1 MKRNILVI
9 ICLLFIVPF
18 LMAQQIENPGFEEW
32 EVVIAGPPDII
43 EPVNWSSIKT
53 SDDPV
58 LSGLAPITFEQ
69 STDAH
74 SGQYAIKLFNVYLS
88 IIGSAVAGTMCN
100 GQYHADPNPDLGYAF
115 TNPTDPQWNT
125 PFTSRPDGIA
135 FWMKFFPVGDDTLQF
150 QALLH
155 VAEGTLPPK
164 PANEANQVAYTR
176 ADIGGTHENWTRIA
190 IPFNYFDERTPEYLL
205 LILTSGNGTTPI
217 EGSYA
222 LFDDLE
228 IIDDWQ
234 AIHDNPLDQVGIYVI
249 EKTLYIKNLP
259 EDLIKHSNL
268 EILDLTGRLVWQSK
282 IHSNKV
288 SLAPTNILNGI
299 YIVKISSADHVISR
313 KIYF

>member
-9 ICLLFIVPF
+9 ICLLLIVPY
-18 LMAQQIENPGFEEW
+18 LIAQQIENPGFEEW
-32 EVVIAGPPDII
+32 EEVLTGIE
-43 EPVNWSSIKT
+43 EPVDWSSIKT
-53 SDDPV
+53 SDDPFV
-58 LSGLAPITFEQ
+58 SGLAPITFEK

-74 SGQYAIKLFNVYLS
+74 SGQYALKLFNFKITGLG
-88 IIGSAVAGTMCN
+88 IMVAGTMCN
-100 GQYHADPNPDLGYAF
+100 GQYHAVVDPDLGYAF
-115 TNPTDPQWNT
+115 TNPSDPQWNT

-135 FWMKFFPVGDDTLQF
+135 FWMKFFPDGEDTLQF

-155 VAEGTLPPK
+155 VGEGTLPPK
-164 PANEANQVAYTR
+164 PENEGNRVAYTR
-176 ADIGGTHENWTRIA
+176 ADIGGTYENWTR
-190 IPFNYFDERTPEYLL
+190 YLL

-234 AIHDNPLDQVGIYVI
+234 AIHDNPLDQVEIYVRENTI
-249 EKTLYIKNLP
+249 YINSLPKDLLKN
-259 EDLIKHSNL
+259 SNL
-268 EILDLTGRLVWQSK
+268 EILDLAGRIVWQSK

-288 SLAPTNILNGI
+288 SLAPTNILNGM